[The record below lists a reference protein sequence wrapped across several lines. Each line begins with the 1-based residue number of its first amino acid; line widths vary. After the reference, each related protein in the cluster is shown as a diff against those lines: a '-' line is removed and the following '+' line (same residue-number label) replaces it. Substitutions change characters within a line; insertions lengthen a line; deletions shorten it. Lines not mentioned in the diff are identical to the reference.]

1 MSARYPN
8 AFVARPLA
16 VAGLLFWQATAL
28 AQLPTWTVDPEF
40 AKGMGARMNISGAA
54 CAPTEPLFQSCL
66 AVNDD
71 KKYAQFFRID
81 GTTIVPGQVI
91 RLLGE
96 DADHDPDTEAAA
108 YHDGYFYVL
117 GSHGRSRPGTMY
129 ESVQFV
135 FRFPVNPQLGS
146 PSFALTDDSVDPA
159 IERSPKLREMVRAAP
174 YVGPFFQKP
183 LADGGVNIEG
193 VAVKDGR
200 MFLGFRA
207 PSIDGNGF
215 IMDVAVDSVFGDA
228 AADAKVHALPLGTD
242 TGIRDLARVSGGLL
256 VLAGST
262 RDEPIPAS
270 LFFWDETTDTSKK
283 LSGLDLSDVPPSA
296 KAETLLVLDE
306 QPDHYRVLIMFDG
319 IANGGPREFRIPR

>member
-1 MSARYPN
+1 MSTRYPY
-8 AFVARPLA
+8 AFGGQSLA
-16 VAGLLFWQATAL
+16 AAGLLLWQTMAL
-28 AQLPTWTVDPEF
+28 AQVPTWTVDPEF
-40 AKGMGARMNISGAA
+40 AKGRGARMNISGAA
-54 CAPTEPLFQSCL
+54 CAPTEPVFQFCL

-81 GTTIVPGQVI
+81 GTRIVPDQLI

-96 DADHDPDTEAAA
+96 NADHDPDTEAAA
-108 YHDGYFYVL
+108 YDDGYFYVL

-135 FRFPVNPQLGS
+135 FRFPATSQFRSS
-146 PSFALTDDSVDPA
+146 PFALTDDSVNPA
-159 IERSPKLREMVRAAP
+159 IERSPKLREMIRAAP

-207 PSIDGNGF
+207 PSIDGSGF
-215 IMDVAVDSVFGDA
+215 IMDVAVDSVFGEA
-228 AADAKVHALPLGTD
+228 AADAKVHALQLGAD
-242 TGIRDLARVSGGLL
+242 TGIRDLGRVSGGLL

-262 RDEPIPAS
+262 RDEPIPTS
-270 LFFWDETTDTSKK
+270 LFFWEGTTDTVKK
-283 LSGLDLSDVPPSA
+283 LSGLDLSDVPPGA
-296 KAETLLVLDE
+296 KAETVLVLDE
-306 QPDHYRVLIMFDG
+306 QPNHYRVLIMFDG
-319 IANGGPREFRIPR
+319 IANGGPREFSIPR

>member
-1 MSARYPN
+1 MSARDPY
-8 AFVARPLA
+8 AFVTRPLVA
-16 VAGLLFWQATAL
+16 AGLLLWQATAL
-28 AQLPTWTVDPEF
+28 AQVPAWTVDPEF
-40 AKGMGARMNISGAA
+40 AKGTGARMNISGAA
-54 CAPTEPLFQSCL
+54 CAPTEPPFRSCL

-91 RLLGE
+91 RLLGD

-108 YHDGYFYVL
+108 YHDGFFYVL

-129 ESVQFV
+129 ESAQFV
-135 FRFPVNPQLGS
+135 FRFPVDPQFSS
-146 PSFALTDDSVDPA
+146 PRFALTDDSVDPA
-159 IERSPKLREMVRAAP
+159 IERSPKLREMIRAAP

-228 AADAKVHALPLGTD
+228 AADAKVHTLPLGTD

-256 VLAGST
+256 GLVGST

-270 LFFWDETTDTSKK
+270 LFFWDETTDTAKK
-283 LSGLDLSDVPPSA
+283 LSGLDLSDVPPSV

-306 QPDHYRVLIMFDG
+306 QPDHYRILIMFDG